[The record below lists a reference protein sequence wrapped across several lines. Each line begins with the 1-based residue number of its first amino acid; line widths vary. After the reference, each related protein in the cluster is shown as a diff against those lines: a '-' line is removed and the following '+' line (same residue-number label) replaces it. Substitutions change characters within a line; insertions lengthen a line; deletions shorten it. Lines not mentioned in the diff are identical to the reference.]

1 VSLLPRVLSQAVPG
15 PAAGPETRAAVV
27 RRLAILLLV
36 VLLLLPA
43 PARSEKFSPD
53 ADWEVYFSPN
63 GGATAAIVREINQA
77 RQSVYVQAYSFTSA
91 PIARALLRA
100 QQRGV
105 AVAAILDKSQQ
116 TDKYS
121 AADFLVNAGIKTM
134 IDSAHA
140 IAHNKVMVI
149 DEQTVITGS
158 FNFTRAA
165 EEKNAENLLV
175 IRDAKLAARYLADW
189 REHAAHATVYAG
201 RQGGEKPAAGREN
214 GWLEKVF
221 NTLEGQLLRSRRNP

>member
-1 VSLLPRVLSQAVPG
+1 M
-15 PAAGPETRAAVV
+15 
-27 RRLAILLLV
+27 RRLAVFLLV

-43 PARSEKFSPD
+43 TGRAEKFSPE
-53 ADWEVYFSPN
+53 AAWEVYFSPN
-63 GGATAAIVREINQA
+63 GGAAAAIVRELNQA

-116 TDKYS
+116 TEKYS
-121 AADFLVNAGIKTM
+121 AADFLAHAGIQTM

-175 IRDAKLAARYLADW
+175 IRDARLAARYLANW
-189 REHAAHATVYAG
+189 REHAAHSQVYAG
-201 RQGGEKPAAGREN
+201 RQGGERPAAGREN

-221 NTLEGQLLRSRRNP
+221 NILEGQLLRSRRSP

>member
-1 VSLLPRVLSQAVPG
+1 
-15 PAAGPETRAAVV
+15 V
-27 RRLAILLLV
+27 RRPAFLLLV
-36 VLLLLPA
+36 VLLLLAAPLRAEKFA
-43 PARSEKFSPD
+43 PA
-53 ADWEVYFSPN
+53 AGWEVYFSPN
-63 GGATAAIVREINQA
+63 GGATAAIVREVNQA
-77 RQSVYVQAYSFTSA
+77 HQSVLVQAYSFTSA

-100 QQRGV
+100 HQRGV
-105 AVAAILDKSQQ
+105 RVEVILDQSQR

-121 AADFLVNAGIKTM
+121 AADFLVNAGIKTF
-134 IDSAHA
+134 IDAAHA

-175 IRDAKLAARYLADW
+175 IRDPAVAARYLENW
-189 REHAAHATVYAG
+189 REHASHATVYAG
-201 RQGGEKPAAGREN
+201 RQGGERPAAGREN

-221 NTLEGQLLRSRRNP
+221 NILEGQLSRSRRSP